1 MPIIEIKTLTKT
13 FGKIQAVR
21 GRETQTLEAYRR
33 AKVCK
38 LNYPASAGQ
47 DGIN

>member
-1 MPIIEIKTLTKT
+1 MSIIEIKNLTKT

-21 GRETQTLEAYRR
+21 GNETQTLEAKR

-38 LNYPASAGQ
+38 TNYPASAGR